1 MFQSCPHCHEL
12 VSIGLPNTAQ
22 DTLCPRC
29 GGVVQAATPA
39 AEPETPPAAG
49 GRGAPSLASFL
60 QPRAEPATVPADEA
74 RIEVAPAPIGT
85 AQAADTDTDPEP
97 THGDD
102 VATSP
107 IAAVD
112 PAASQSEPPLAAEST
127 TPATQEPAQPV
138 ADLAIAAEADDHA
151 SNTAHLAPPAVAA
164 AELQAPDAADQ
175 AVPSFTQDILVVQP
189 GPAPWQWLAML
200 VLAVALLL
208 QVILAD
214 RARLASDPAWRPLLL
229 NLCGILGCT
238 LPPWREPGAFTMLS
252 RDVRPLAGVPGALQ
266 AQATFRNEARW
277 AQAWP
282 LLLVSLSD
290 ADGRVVG
297 ARVFRPDEYLAEA
310 TQAGLAPGQ
319 SAQVVLQLREPDA
332 SVVAFA
338 FDFR

>member
-1 MFQSCPHCHEL
+1 M
-12 VSIGLPNTAQ
+12 
-22 DTLCPRC
+22 
-29 GGVVQAATPA
+29 
-39 AEPETPPAAG
+39 
-49 GRGAPSLASFL
+49 
-60 QPRAEPATVPADEA
+60 
-74 RIEVAPAPIGT
+74 
-85 AQAADTDTDPEP
+85 P
-97 THGDD
+97 THVDE

-107 IAAVD
+107 IAAGD
-112 PAASQSEPPLAAEST
+112 PAAQQSEPTLAAEST
-127 TPATQEPAQPV
+127 GSATQDPEQAV

-151 SNTAHLAPPAVAA
+151 SSTSNLAPPAAAA
-164 AELQAPDAADQ
+164 AELHAPHATAAT
-175 AVPSFTQDILVVQP
+175 VPSFTHGSLMVQP
-189 GPAPWQWLAML
+189 GTAPWQWLAML
-200 VLAVALLL
+200 VLAVVLLL

-214 RARLASDPAWRPLLL
+214 RARLASDPAWRPLLV
-229 NLCGILGCT
+229 NLCGMLGCT

-277 AQAWP
+277 TQAWP

-310 TQAGLAPGQ
+310 PQAGLAPGQ
-319 SAQVVLQLREPDA
+319 SAQVLLQLREPGA